1 LEGTDE
7 LEWMIHYVRGL
18 AYMGKSLN
26 ERAEE
31 ELQRALDVAPVG
43 PGRVK
48 IRDTLRYLETRN
60 Q

>member
-1 LEGTDE
+1 
-7 LEWMIHYVRGL
+7 
-18 AYMGKSLN
+18 MGKSLN